1 MKFLTAAGAFLAA
14 TASACMVDGDYSCHC
29 LPNEFYNKQREAY
42 MMYYS
47 LMRSHG
53 YDINAGIADH
63 RPKQV
68 SKYAYSEYIPG
79 ENPYYGR
86 WKDTDTETAWITPK
100 DAYRLNSHSRKTA
113 EEYVGRVEKELHV
126 SVEVVGNEQLAPQQV
141 QKKESFADQ
150 LLRLRGGD
158 QGMLSKTQQWMRGEY
173 IVNGYEPVVEVAE
186 PEYTD
191 LSDLF
196 TEEVVEETYVA
207 P

>member
-53 YDINAGIADH
+53 YDINAGIVDH

-113 EEYVGRVEKELHV
+113 EEYVGRVEKEFTSPLK
-126 SVEVVGNEQLAPQQV
+126 SLATSNLPH
-141 QKKESFADQ
+141 
-150 LLRLRGGD
+150 
-158 QGMLSKTQQWMRGEY
+158 SKSRRRRASPT
-173 IVNGYEPVVEVAE
+173 NF
-186 PEYTD
+186 
-191 LSDLF
+191 SD
-196 TEEVVEETYVA
+196 
-207 P
+207 